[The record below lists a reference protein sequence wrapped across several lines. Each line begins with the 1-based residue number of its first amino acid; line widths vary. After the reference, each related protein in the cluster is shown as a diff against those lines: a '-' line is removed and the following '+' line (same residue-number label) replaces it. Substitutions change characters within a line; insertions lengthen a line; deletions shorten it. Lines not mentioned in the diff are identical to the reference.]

1 MREGEYRVTESIAD
15 GNSTFTDF
23 LKCGLAAY
31 YWLHFIYWNLWY
43 KLGISNSLSVIHIS
57 QSIMRHVF
65 KLLTIMKMV
74 KREICLHLTQKN
86 NLIQIWKE
94 KSKREVSWIFIK
106 YCIQNWVQNKAMSEI
121 LREHSYNLLLLPM
134 QIVVT

>member
-1 MREGEYRVTESIAD
+1 MREGECAGHGIYIWYKLYIHC
-15 GNSTFTDF
+15 FF
-23 LKCGLAAY
+23 KCGLAAY
-31 YWLHFIYWNLWY
+31 YLLHFIYWNLWY

-57 QSIMRHVF
+57 QSMMRHIF

-74 KREICLHLTQKN
+74 KREIYLHLIQKI

-94 KSKREVSWIFIK
+94 NPKTEINWIFIK
-106 YCIQNWVQNKAMSEI
+106 YCIQNWVQNEAMSEI

-134 QIVVT
+134 QIVT